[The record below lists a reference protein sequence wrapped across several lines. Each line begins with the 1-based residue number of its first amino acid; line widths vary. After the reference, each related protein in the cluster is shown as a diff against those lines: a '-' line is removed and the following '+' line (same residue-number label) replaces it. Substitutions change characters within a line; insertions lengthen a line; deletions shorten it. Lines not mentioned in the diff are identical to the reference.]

1 MEKKQKTKKQVIIKV
16 RSPENSEF
24 VKRLDDFALK
34 LQKDSKDEEAFNA
47 IHVALHKYIIGQA
60 FHRFI
65 IRGHDGK
72 DLYQEALIVLWQKA
86 IPSFDP
92 TRGMSFLGFAKMCIN
107 RHLITIL
114 NSALNRK
121 KDMPMN
127 RSVSLDEIFGDEN
140 EDTNCS
146 LANILEDPNDFLKE
160 ICFSEDKEK
169 TVEVLRDMLS
179 PFESMVLYYYLEG
192 MSYREMSRNISKVLE
207 RRCNE
212 KSVDNALLRIR
223 RKAVEILG
231 EKILPLFD
239 KDLPNKVNGKCNEK
253 SVDNAITRIKKKA
266 SGIEKTSLPL
276 FR

>member
-1 MEKKQKTKKQVIIKV
+1 MEKKQRTNKQQAITKV

-24 VKRLDDFALK
+24 IKKLDNFALK

-47 IHVALHKYIIGQA
+47 IHLALHKYIIGQA

-92 TRGMSFLGFAKMCIN
+92 TRGMSFFGFAKMCIN

-127 RSVSLDEIFGDEN
+127 RSISLDEIFGDEN

-146 LANILEDPNDFLKE
+146 LANVLEDPNDFIKD
-160 ICFSEDKEK
+160 ICFSEDKDK
-169 TVEVLRDMLS
+169 TVEILRNMLS

-192 MSYREMSRNISKVLE
+192 MSYKEMSKNISKVLE
-207 RRCNE
+207 RHCNE

-223 RKAVEILG
+223 RKAIEILG
-231 EKILPLFD
+231 GE
-239 KDLPNKVNGKCNEK
+239 
-253 SVDNAITRIKKKA
+253 
-266 SGIEKTSLPL
+266 SLPMFDYEKNTDL
-276 FR
+276 DRRNNESENESRKAIGHRR